1 MSAYYAGERART
13 IAVRKVFGGTVDSEL
28 RRGVRD
34 YMVMVGIACA
44 IGIPVAVWAAGKYL
58 ERFTVKLEN
67 YGWIF
72 VLAVVIAVAI
82 AFLSVLWQTLKAAK
96 TNPAVELKKE

>member
-1 MSAYYAGERART
+1 M
-13 IAVRKVFGGTVDSEL
+13 FGGTVDSEL

-34 YMVMVGIACA
+34 YMVMVGIACI

-58 ERFTVKLEN
+58 ERFTVRLEN

-72 VLAVVIAVAI
+72 VVAVVIAVAF
-82 AFLSVLWQTLKAAK
+82 AFASVLWQTLKAAK
-96 TNPAVELKKE
+96 TNPAIELKKE